1 MNVGYLLPIGARIWC
16 HYRESKREPSVTSRM
31 LINKPW
37 YGRVFY
43 DFLSQGDAT
52 VCSPRANLWLVLWCA
67 GSCPSAKTG
76 TRRTVKN
83 ECLCGGEARHPFP
96 TLALS
101 FGNLLGT
108 SPWKGQP
115 FLRCDLILHAVVGG
129 APGGR
134 LTQAQ
139 PGTWSWE
146 TELGSNRP
154 CWALDPGGHVK
165 WDLWPCWLHAVV
177 EREGAEER
185 G

>member
-1 MNVGYLLPIGARIWC
+1 MNVGYLLPFGARIWC
-16 HYRESKREPSVTSRM
+16 HYRESKREPSVTSHM

-108 SPWKGQP
+108 QS
-115 FLRCDLILHAVVGG
+115 LEG
-129 APGGR
+129 AAFPTMWPHPPCCGWRGPRWTSDPGSAWN
-134 LTQAQ
+134 L
-139 PGTWSWE
+139 
-146 TELGSNRP
+146 ELGNRT
-154 CWALDPGGHVK
+154 WFK
-165 WDLWPCWLHAVV
+165 
-177 EREGAEER
+177 
-185 G
+185 

>member
-1 MNVGYLLPIGARIWC
+1 MSAFVVERPVILSLHWPSPSGICW
-16 HYRESKREPSVTSRM
+16 EP
-31 LINKPW
+31 
-37 YGRVFY
+37 
-43 DFLSQGDAT
+43 
-52 VCSPRANLWLVLWCA
+52 
-67 GSCPSAKTG
+67 
-76 TRRTVKN
+76 
-83 ECLCGGEARHPFP
+83 
-96 TLALS
+96 
-101 FGNLLGT
+101 

-177 EREGAEER
+177 EREGAEGR